1 MPGLRRCHAVRADL
15 VVIRG
20 VSGRSSEAD
29 PAPPEASSTREAGLP
44 PGETTPAQRR
54 GRGYTGRVS
63 DREQLTVTLDATR
76 AAKLDRLAARAAIE
90 RDQLASSM
98 LRAALD
104 EADPDPD
111 RAAELLD
118 GIPGALERARLG
130 LQRAREGHVVPLDDF
145 AGGTG

>member
-1 MPGLRRCHAVRADL
+1 
-15 VVIRG
+15 
-20 VSGRSSEAD
+20 
-29 PAPPEASSTREAGLP
+29 
-44 PGETTPAQRR
+44 
-54 GRGYTGRVS
+54 VS